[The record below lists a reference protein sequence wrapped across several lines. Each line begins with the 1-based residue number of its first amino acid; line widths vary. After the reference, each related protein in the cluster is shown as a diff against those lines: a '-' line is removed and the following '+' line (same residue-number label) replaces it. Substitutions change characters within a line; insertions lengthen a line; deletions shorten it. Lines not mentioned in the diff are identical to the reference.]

1 MAEGEHNA
9 ANVIEAY
16 RRRRERTIPLVLGG
30 FAVVLLVVG
39 LFLVVVW
46 LTGDNP
52 PSLPAFLASET
63 PTASVTPTRIPPT
76 STPDVTATPEL
87 PSATPTVTTYI
98 VEVGDTLGSIAER
111 FGVELLVLMAA
122 NNITDANAI
131 VVGQQLTIPTA
142 DYQTPTP
149 TPLPSTLFPGSKIE
163 HIVQPGETL
172 ASIAALYNSTEAAI
186 IAENDI
192 QDPNLIGIGDRL
204 VVPVNLVTRTL
215 TPTITRTATR
225 TATP

>member
-39 LFLVVVW
+39 LFLVVIW

-52 PSLPAFLASET
+52 PGLPAFLASDT
-63 PTASVTPTRIPPT
+63 PTPSVTPTRIPPT
-76 STPDVTATPEL
+76 STPDYSPTPEL
-87 PSATPTVTTYI
+87 PSATPTLTIYT
-98 VEVGDTLGSIAER
+98 VEVGDTLSSIAAR
-111 FGVELLVLMAA
+111 FGVDLLVLMVA
-122 NNITDANAI
+122 NNLTDANAI
-131 VVGQQLTIPTA
+131 VVGQQLTIPSA
-142 DYQTPTP
+142 DYQTPTF
-149 TPLPSTLFPGSKIE
+149 TPLPSTLFPGMKIE

-192 QDPNLIGIGDRL
+192 EDPNLIGIGDRL
-204 VVPVNLVTRTL
+204 VVPVNLVTATR
-215 TPTITRTATR
+215 TPTVTRTATR